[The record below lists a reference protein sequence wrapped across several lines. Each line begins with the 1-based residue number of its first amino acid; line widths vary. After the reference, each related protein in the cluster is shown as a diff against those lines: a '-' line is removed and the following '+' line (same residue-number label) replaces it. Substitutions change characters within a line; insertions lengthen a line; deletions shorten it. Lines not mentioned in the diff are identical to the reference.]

1 MNWIKVMG
9 DDGRTYLLNV
19 DNIVMMAQTIGD
31 DKMDVWFLNG
41 EVITMDAK
49 FEGIE
54 DAIVELSKRS
64 RKPTE
69 EEEYKE
75 SLEAMKILAQITNL
89 EMKGKKES

>member
-9 DDGRTYLLNV
+9 DDGRMYLLDV

-49 FEGIE
+49 FEDIE

-69 EEEYKE
+69 EEEYN
-75 SLEAMKILAQITNL
+75 ADPCPNN
-89 EMKGKKES
+89 